1 MYLLIVTLPFLG
13 FLFAGGFGRFLGF
26 RGAAFL
32 TTVCV
37 MLSAILSSIAFYEV
51 ALSGSPCYIHLAPWI
66 SSEMFDASWGFLFD
80 SLTVVMLVVV
90 TFVSSLVHLYSI
102 SYMSEDPHL
111 PRFMSYL
118 SIFTFFMLMLVTGDN
133 FLQMFFGWEGV
144 GLASYL
150 LINFWFT
157 RLQANKSAIK
167 AMLVN
172 RVGDFGLAL
181 GIMGIFSL
189 FKTVDFTTVFA
200 CANQFAGQSF
210 HQISGSGAGFA
221 GDAHVPSNFLFCTF
235 DVDILTTLC
244 LLLFVGA
251 VGKSA
256 QLGLHTWLPDAMEGP
271 TPVSALIHA
280 ATMVTAGVFMI
291 ARCSPLFEY
300 APTALVVI
308 TFVGAMT
315 SFFAATTGVV
325 QNDLKRVIAY
335 STCSQLGYMVFAC
348 GISQYSVGVFHLM
361 NHAFFKALLFLS
373 AGSVIHALSDEQ
385 DMRKMGGVV
394 QLLPFT
400 YAMMVIG
407 SLALIGF
414 PFLTGFYSKDVI
426 LEVAYAKY
434 TVSGNFAYWLGSLS
448 ALFTSYYS
456 FRLLFLTFFGEMGQ
470 SGSAGDRAKWGYG
483 VQRTSPATNSFK
495 QSLAHTHDAPLI
507 MAIPLILLAFGS
519 IFVGYLGKDMMI
531 GLGTNF
537 WGNSLYTF
545 PQNTLL
551 LESEYIPQSIKFIP
565 LIFSLLGAIVAYQI
579 NLSSSGLRRT
589 YLFKTSALG
598 RNLYTFF
605 NKRWLFDKVYNDF
618 FVRKALDFGYEVSF
632 KTLDKGF
639 FEILGP
645 YGISHTFQRLSR
657 QLSKIQSGFVYHYA
671 LFMLIG
677 LTVFIAIVG
686 LWDFF
691 SFWIDNRLYFLLF
704 ISFIF
709 YHVFVPASHAG
720 LASSSSLSGQDSRK

>member
-1 MYLLIVTLPFLG
+1 MYLLIVVLPFLG

-26 RGAAFL
+26 RGSALITTTCVSLSAFL
-32 TTVCV
+32 SC
-37 MLSAILSSIAFYEV
+37 IAFYEV
-51 ALSGSPCYIHLAPWI
+51 ALSGSPCYIKLAPWI
-66 SSEMFDASWGFLFD
+66 FSELFDASWGFLFD

-181 GIMGIFSL
+181 GIMGIFSI

-200 CANQFAGQSF
+200 CAYQFAGNSSIL
-210 HQISGSGAGFA
+210 ISENREIP
-221 GDAHVPSNFLFCTF
+221 HFLFCNIQF
-235 DVDILTTLC
+235 DILNTLC

-308 TFVGAMT
+308 TFIGAMT

-348 GISQYSVGVFHLM
+348 GISNYSVGVFHLM

-385 DMRKMGGVV
+385 DMRKMGGVS
-394 QLLPFT
+394 QLLPLT

-434 TVSGNFAYWLGSLS
+434 TLSGNFAYWLGSLS

-456 FRLLFLTFFGEMGQ
+456 FRLLFLTFLAPQQDIQNSE
-470 SGSAGDRAKWGYG
+470 SGSSLIGAT
-483 VQRTSPATNSFK
+483 RTPTLQYTNSFK
-495 QSLAHTHDAPLI
+495 QSIAHAHDAPFI
-507 MAIPLILLAFGS
+507 MALPLILLAFGS

-537 WGNSLYTF
+537 WGNALYTL
-545 PQNTLL
+545 PQNSIL

-565 LIFSLLGAIVAYQI
+565 LIFSVLGAFIAYQVNLSFNGWAFGLTTYAVKTSLLGR
-579 NLSSSGLRRT
+579 S
-589 YLFKTSALG
+589 
-598 RNLYTFF
+598 LYTFF

-618 FVRKALDFGYEVSF
+618 FVQKALSFGYEVSF
-632 KTLDKGF
+632 KTLDKGII
-639 FEILGP
+639 EILGP
-645 YGISHTFQRLSR
+645 YGISQTFQKLSR
-657 QLSKIQSGFVYHYA
+657 QISKIQSGFVYHYA
-671 LFMLIG
+671 LSMLIG
-677 LTVFIAIVG
+677 LTFCIAIVG
-686 LWDFF
+686 LWDFI
-691 SFWIDNRLYFLLF
+691 SFWIDNRLYFILF
-704 ISFIF
+704 ISFLF
-709 YHVFVPASHAG
+709 YHMFCQGIERSDHVKSI
-720 LASSSSLSGQDSRK
+720 Q

>member
-1 MYLLIVTLPFLG
+1 MYLLIVVLPFLG
-13 FLFAGGFGRFLGF
+13 FILAGGFGRFLGF
-26 RGAAFL
+26 RGAPLVSTACVSFSAFL
-32 TTVCV
+32 SF
-37 MLSAILSSIAFYEV
+37 LAFYEV
-51 ALSGSPCYIHLAPWI
+51 ALSGSPCYIRFAPWI

-102 SYMSEDPHL
+102 SYMAEDPHL

-118 SIFTFFMLMLVTGDN
+118 SLFTFFMLMLVTGDN
-133 FLQMFFGWEGV
+133 FVQMFFGWEGV

-181 GIMGIFSL
+181 GIFGIFS
-189 FKTVDFTTVFA
+189 FFQSVDFLTVFA
-200 CANQFAGQSF
+200 CAHQFTNT
-210 HQISGSGAGFA
+210 
-221 GDAHVPSNFLFCTF
+221 NFLFCNMEF
-235 DVDILTTLC
+235 DVLNTLC

-280 ATMVTAGVFMI
+280 ATMVTAGVFLI

-300 APTALVVI
+300 APTALIVV

-315 SFFAATTGVV
+315 SFFAATTGIV

-348 GISQYSVGVFHLM
+348 GISNYSVGVFHLM

-373 AGSVIHALSDEQ
+373 AGSVIHALADEQ
-385 DMRKMGGVV
+385 DMRKMGGLTAV
-394 QLLPFT
+394 LPFT

-434 TVSGNFAYWLGSLS
+434 TLSGNFAYWLGSLS
-448 ALFTSYYS
+448 ALCTSYYS
-456 FRLLFLTFFGEMGQ
+456 FRLLFLTFFGK
-470 SGSAGDRAKWGYG
+470 SVHS
-483 VQRTSPATNSFK
+483 RTNAFP

-537 WGNSLYTF
+537 WGSALFTL
-545 PQNTLL
+545 PQNALL
-551 LESEYIPQSIKFIP
+551 LESEYIPQSIKFVP
-565 LIFSLLGAIVAYQI
+565 LVFSLFGALLAYQI
-579 NLSSSGLRRT
+579 NLSTTGTLST
-589 YLFKTSALG
+589 YFWKTSLIG
-598 RNLYTFF
+598 RSLYTFL

-618 FVRKALDFGYEVSF
+618 IVSKGLAFGYQVSF
-632 KTLDKGF
+632 RTLDKGII
-639 FEILGP
+639 EILGP
-645 YGISHTFQRLSR
+645 YGISLTFQKLS
-657 QLSKIQSGFVYHYA
+657 QQMSKIQSGFVYHYA
-671 LFMLIG
+671 LSMLIG
-677 LTVFIAIVG
+677 LTFLIAVVG
-686 LWDFF
+686 LWDFL
-691 SFWIDNRLYFLLF
+691 SFWIDNRLYFLQF
-704 ISFIF
+704 VSFLF
-709 YHVFVPASHAG
+709 YH
-720 LASSSSLSGQDSRK
+720 LAVLNQQYVELE